1 MRTLMGL
8 ALAVFFLAGCSFY
21 ETDYRHGRGYSSNS
35 GYVVGG
41 SYGGNS
47 GGGGY
52 YSAGGSYYSNSGNSG
67 YSDGGSYY
75 DGGGTTVYA
84 TNNYNYYYPFGN
96 VYYPRDRIW
105 LIYTYGGCDYYSYRG
120 YCYRYRDDY
129 DRVIIWDRQH
139 GYNDHWYSKRQ
150 DWCRRNNC
158 YHDDIV
164 RDGKGRPIKP
174 EHVERD
180 GMQRATPQATPR
192 TAYPVYNTN
201 NSDRS
206 SRGDRYDRD
215 SDGSRDRGGHSR
227 DTSSG
232 ERQSIERQPVERY
245 APAPVYRSTER
256 GTRSDTGV
264 DRSHDE
270 SQPRVI
276 RQQQRPVFTPRNEN
290 SGWGGSTGGRAS
302 ETPSRSGQMPRG
314 EPSSPRS
321 GGYEQTVPS
330 RSSGGVRSHDSG
342 GSERARD
349 GGGRQRQSISRGGV
363 VEEQ

>member
-21 ETDYRHGRGYSSNS
+21 ETDYRHSRGYSSNS
-35 GYVVGG
+35 GYAVGG

-47 GGGGY
+47 G
-52 YSAGGSYYSNSGNSG
+52 YSN
-67 YSDGGSYY
+67 GGSYY

-96 VYYPRDRIW
+96 VYYPRNRIW

-174 EHVERD
+174 VHVERD

-232 ERQSIERQPVERY
+232 ERQSVERQPVERY

-256 GTRSDTGV
+256 GARGDTDV
-264 DRSHDE
+264 DRSRNE
-270 SQPRVI
+270 SQQPVI

-290 SGWGGSTGGRAS
+290 SGWGGSAGGRAS
-302 ETPSRSGQMPRG
+302 ETPSRNSGQMPRS
-314 EPSSPRS
+314 EPSRSSS

-330 RSSGGVRSHDSG
+330 RSSGGVRSHDGG

-349 GGGRQRQSISRGGV
+349 GSSRQRQSSSRGGA